1 MEKARVL
8 VVCYGARGVALAD
21 TLKRSTNYAVE
32 LFIADKQRNP
42 HNARIAKEHRVIP
55 DLNVDEI
62 CRFAEKWR
70 SDLDFA
76 LIGPEN
82 PIIEGIKDALEGR
95 LKIPTI
101 CPSKSYAL
109 EGSKVKQRLL
119 LEEILPEANPRF
131 KVFSLEEE
139 GGATILKKVERW
151 IMELGGVEHVVI
163 KPDKPGFGKGVGVGG
178 EHFNTMREALS
189 HFQSLLGD
197 RLSEKVIVEEKVEGE
212 ESSFQ
217 AWCDGNVLVPMPD
230 TRDYKRAYDGDMG
243 PNTGGMGSYRNVEDH
258 LPFMTSSDRE
268 KEVDIANKLLNH
280 LKGEGHNPN
289 LIGVPF
295 YIAFI
300 HTASTPKILEIN
312 SRPGDPEI
320 MNILPTMETDLVDL
334 CYDMVNGSLSQVKYR
349 KEGSVVTYAVPMTY
363 GGYRKTYSGDGRV
376 DLTEA
381 YRLSVESQGRLFI
394 YPGSMEVRDGVM
406 YALKS
411 RAVAVVGVGES
422 IEDARQTSLEGVRSI
437 DGPLWN
443 RWDIG
448 SAKHIAHSIQHLR
461 ELRKGLRIA

>member
-1 MEKARVL
+1 MEKTRVL

-21 TLKRSTNYAVE
+21 TLKRSTNYDVE

-55 DLNVDEI
+55 DLNIEEI

-70 SDLDFA
+70 SELDFA

-82 PIIEGIKDALEGR
+82 PIIEGVKDALEGR

-109 EGSKVKQRLL
+109 EGSKVKQRML
-119 LEEILPEANPRF
+119 LEEVLPEANPRF

-139 GGATILKKVERW
+139 GVSTTLKEAERW
-151 IMELGGVEHVVI
+151 IMELGGVERVVI

-178 EHFNTMREALS
+178 EHFNNMREALS

-197 RLSEKVIVEEKVEGE
+197 GLTEKVIVEEKVDGE

-217 AWCDGNVLVPMPD
+217 AWCDGKVLAPMPD

-243 PNTGGMGSYRNVEDH
+243 PNTGGMGSYRDVEDH
-258 LPFMTSSDRE
+258 LPFMSPSDRE
-268 KEVDIANKLLNH
+268 KEVNMANRLFNH
-280 LKGEGHNPN
+280 LRGGGRNSN

-320 MNILPTMETDLVDL
+320 INILPTMETDLVDL

-349 KEGSVVTYAVPMTY
+349 REASVVIYAVPMTY
-363 GGYRKTYSGDGRV
+363 GGYRKTYSGESRV

-381 YRLSVESQGRLFI
+381 YKLSFESQGRLLI
-394 YPGSMEVRDGVM
+394 YPGSMEARNGAT

-422 IEDARQTSLEGVRSI
+422 IEEARETSLEGVRSI

-443 RWDIG
+443 RWEIG
-448 SAKHIAHSIQHLR
+448 SAKHIAKSVQHLSD
-461 ELRKGLRIA
+461 LRKGLRIV

>member
-1 MEKARVL
+1 MERARVL

-21 TLKRSTNYAVE
+21 TLKRSTNYAVD
-32 LFIADKQRNP
+32 LFIVDKQKNP

-55 DLNVDEI
+55 DLNVEEI
-62 CRFAEKWR
+62 YRSAEKWR
-70 SDLDFA
+70 DELDFA

-82 PIIEGIKDALEGR
+82 PIIEGVKDVLEGR

-101 CPSKSYAL
+101 CPSQRYAL

-119 LEEILPEANPRF
+119 LEEVIPEANPRF

-139 GGATILKKVERW
+139 GKSAVLKDVERW
-151 IMELGGVEHVVI
+151 IMELGGVERVVI

-178 EHFNTMREALS
+178 EHFNTMREALG

-197 RLSEKVIVEEKVEGE
+197 RLTEKVIVEEKVDGE

-217 AWCDGNVLVPMPD
+217 AWCDGNALAPMPD
-230 TRDYKRAYDGDMG
+230 TRDYKRAYDGDVG
-243 PNTGGMGSYRNVEDH
+243 PNTGGMGSYRNIEDH
-258 LPFMTSSDRE
+258 LPFMSPSDRE
-268 KEVDIANKLLNH
+268 KEVNMANRLLNH
-280 LKGEGHNPN
+280 LKNGGRNPN
-289 LIGVPF
+289 LLGVPF
-295 YIAFI
+295 YIAFT

-320 MNILPTMETDLVDL
+320 INILPTMETDLVDL
-334 CYDMVNGSLSQVKYR
+334 CYDMVNGSLSHVKYR
-349 KEGSVVTYAVPMTY
+349 REASVVIYAVPMTY
-363 GGYRKTYSGDGRV
+363 GGYRKTYSGDSKV

-381 YRLSVESQGRLFI
+381 YRLSVESRGRLFV
-394 YPGSMEVRDGVM
+394 YPGSMEVRNGVT

-422 IEDARQTSLEGVRSI
+422 IEDARQVSLEGVRSI

-448 SAKHIAHSIQHLR
+448 SEKHIARSVQHLND
-461 ELRKGLRIA
+461 LRKGSRIV